1 MVLKATDT
9 HMMMMSYTH
18 YLIFSGRKN
27 SVKIRSTRPTNY
39 LLEYGRNLW
48 KLLSV
53 CIFLNLFIS
62 LSLSLCLSLS
72 FSLTHTLFTTLSPS
86 LSLWVWQTEGDRG
99 HLWRFARIQNM
110 LLIIVAHFSSKY
122 KHQGAALR
130 EDIKW
135 ACNTR
140 LWGVWSFEVSVYEW
154 GGDWVSVSV

>member
-62 LSLSLCLSLS
+62 LSLSLSVSLS
-72 FSLTHTLFTTLSPS
+72 HTHTHTLSLPFSLP
-86 LSLWVWQTEGDRG
+86 LSLFLCLYEFDRQKETEATCGDL
-99 HLWRFARIQNM
+99 HA
-110 LLIIVAHFSSKY
+110 Y
-122 KHQGAALR
+122 KT
-130 EDIKW
+130 
-135 ACNTR
+135 C
-140 LWGVWSFEVSVYEW
+140 Y
-154 GGDWVSVSV
+154 